1 MFVGHY
7 AAALGARSASAQ
19 VPLWF
24 LFFAVQFV
32 DYLWAIFI
40 MLGVEEARVVPN
52 FLAASH
58 VDLYFMP
65 YTHSLAATVVWSAV
79 LAVSYCLVAKP
90 VRPVVAGSVVA
101 FAVAS
106 HWFADLVV
114 HAADLPLLYGD
125 PKVGFGLWR
134 NQALSQA
141 LEIGILLAGLVLYTR
156 MTKPKGPLG
165 QASPYILAL
174 VMIALQAAG
183 QVPPSADQTIQ
194 AFAQTALIVFTV
206 LVALAFGVDKTRV
219 SR

>member
-7 AAALGARSASAQ
+7 AAALGARSFATQ

-40 MLGVEEARVVPN
+40 LLGIEEARVVPN
-52 FLAASH
+52 FLEASH
-58 VDLYFMP
+58 LDLYFMP
-65 YTHSLAATVVWSAV
+65 YTHSLAATVVWSAALGIAYV
-79 LAVSYCLVAKP
+79 LLA
-90 VRPVVAGSVVA
+90 RPERRMVAGGVVA

-106 HWFADLVV
+106 HWFADLIV
-114 HAADLPLLYGD
+114 HIEDLPLLYGD

-134 NQALSQA
+134 NQLLSQS
-141 LEIGILLAGLVLYTR
+141 LEAGILLLGLILYVR
-156 MTKPKGPLG
+156 ATKPKGAFGRATPI
-165 QASPYILAL
+165 ILAV
-174 VMIALQAAG
+174 VMFGMQAIG

-194 AFAQTALIVFTV
+194 AFAQTALLAYTV
-206 LVALAFGVDKTRV
+206 LVGFAFLVDRTRE